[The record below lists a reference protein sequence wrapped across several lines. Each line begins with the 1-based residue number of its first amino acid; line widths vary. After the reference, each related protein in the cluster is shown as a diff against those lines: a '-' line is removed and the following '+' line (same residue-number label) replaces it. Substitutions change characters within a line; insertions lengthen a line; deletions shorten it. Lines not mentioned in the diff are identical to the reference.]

1 MAHEQQSTE
10 EDGASER
17 RATWQPPWRRRR
29 IGPTGRLLGMEGVLN
44 RVELSLYAV
53 AGVLLTAAGALTLV
67 GTITDVA
74 EGGKSRP
81 ITDTGVFLLDRI
93 LLLLIVAELLYTLR
107 LVGFRGRMLVEP
119 FLFIA
124 LIAVVRRILVV
135 TAEADLHQGGEA
147 LKDSLIEIGA
157 MAALVLV
164 LAIAIVLLRPSAP
177 QQP

>member
-10 EDGASER
+10 EDGATER

-29 IGPTGRLLGMEGVLN
+29 IGPTGRLLGMEGALN
-44 RVELSLYAV
+44 WVELSIYAV
-53 AGVLLTAAGALTLV
+53 AGLLLTVAGALTLV
-67 GTITDVA
+67 GTIIDVV
-74 EGGKSRP
+74 EGSKSRR

-93 LLLLIVAELLYTLR
+93 LLLLILAELLYTLR
-107 LVGFRGRMLVEP
+107 LVGFSGRMLVEP

-135 TAEADLHQGGEA
+135 TAEADLDQSGEA
-147 LKDSLIEIGA
+147 LEDFLIEIGA

-164 LAIAIVLLRPSAP
+164 LAIAIALLRRSAA